1 MDEYKKEQNYRNEQN
16 TRKKKK
22 IGRYILF
29 AILLL
34 ILAAM
39 VAAVVYFVPLWR
51 TAKDFERELD
61 LAHFSYEVDVELE
74 SEGLTREQAAFMQV
88 IARLTGLEPEKVLQ
102 IHMKGR
108 VWEDRVYAEVSLS
121 GSEVPLIEVY
131 LSSGEDLINA
141 SLFYDTVRSG
151 LVENHAAL
159 EGLLPVM
166 AEGTY
171 ITINQAEK
179 LSGEDLSIVRDFE
192 PFFAQYDL
200 SAVEYFAA
208 LAVLPHLEHEEGSV
222 LALREVKEPTD
233 AEGGKVSL
241 YFEVEHPAQ
250 VVERNVEKY
259 EKILSMLKLNID
271 GSSFRAL
278 KRLAVTLSSNGIE
291 EIALPENVITQEQFD
306 AVQEVRKL
314 FEDIADL
321 IQNSPPGFWDL
332 IGKFLEVD
340 EQSQN

>member
-1 MDEYKKEQNYRNEQN
+1 MPVHSGVSE
-16 TRKKKK
+16 
-22 IGRYILF
+22 
-29 AILLL
+29 
-34 ILAAM
+34 
-39 VAAVVYFVPLWR
+39 
-51 TAKDFERELD
+51 ER
-61 LAHFSYEVDVELE
+61 
-74 SEGLTREQAAFMQV
+74 
-88 IARLTGLEPEKVLQ
+88 
-102 IHMKGR
+102 
-108 VWEDRVYAEVSLS
+108 
-121 GSEVPLIEVY
+121 
-131 LSSGEDLINA
+131 
-141 SLFYDTVRSG
+141 
-151 LVENHAAL
+151 
-159 EGLLPVM
+159 
-166 AEGTY
+166 
-171 ITINQAEK
+171 
-179 LSGEDLSIVRDFE
+179 
-192 PFFAQYDL
+192 
-200 SAVEYFAA
+200 
-208 LAVLPHLEHEEGSV
+208 V
-222 LALREVKEPTD
+222 LALREVKEPTG

-306 AVQEVRKL
+306 AVQKVRKL